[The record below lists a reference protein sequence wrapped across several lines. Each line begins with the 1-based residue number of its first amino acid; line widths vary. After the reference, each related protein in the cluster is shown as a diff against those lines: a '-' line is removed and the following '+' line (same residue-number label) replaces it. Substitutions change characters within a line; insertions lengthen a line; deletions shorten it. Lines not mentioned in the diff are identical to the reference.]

1 MFTGIVTDVGT
12 VVSVL
17 KPGDTRFVI
26 HTAFDPESFDIG
38 ATIACA
44 GAGLTVLEKGLNDTN
59 GTGGA
64 GGWFAVEASTATME
78 CTSLAGWKAGT
89 VVNLE
94 RPLRVGDEI
103 GGHIVSGHVDGVGK
117 VISVTPAGDSMRFT
131 FEAPAALMKHIAI
144 KGSIA
149 VEGVSLTVIEVGAET
164 FGVNLISHAL
174 ARTSFGALVAGNA
187 VNLEIDVLAR
197 YVARL
202 QEFG

>member
-12 VVSVL
+12 VVSVS

-26 HTAFDPESFDIG
+26 QTTFDPESFDIG

-44 GAGLTVLEKGLNDTN
+44 GTGLSVLEKGVD
-59 GTGGA
+59 GA
-64 GGWFAVEASTATME
+64 RDPGGWFAVEASATTMG
-78 CTSLAGWKAGT
+78 CTSLAGWKTGT
-89 VVNLE
+89 RVNLE

-117 VISVTPAGDSMRFT
+117 VISVTPDGDSTRFT
-131 FEAPAALMKHIAI
+131 FEAPHALMKHIAP

-149 VEGVSLTVIEVGAET
+149 VEGASLTVIEVAAET

-174 ARTSFGALVAGNA
+174 ARTSFGSLEAGDT